1 MSVAWT
7 EAARKQLVS
16 RSGEGAIPP
25 KRPAVGAAWGT
36 VRRALKSPG
45 AFENAFVQ
53 GRERTSPEYAELM
66 SRAAVHARSSTMPR
80 FDDPRVAATFA
91 LLVTTIRE
99 DNALLTSIFPRQGL
113 AFAFEVSLVLSMMDV
128 TTSMGTS
135 WVHDRTTRAEPDRF
149 FRDVLLAEPDE
160 IRAECKDIARRLW
173 LSAALVQKTTI
184 AYTFFDEPAWTSEVC
199 RAWASSTEPF
209 PADVVYAIVTEL
221 ETARALVKRR
231 TQARSLLELIET
243 FGDDALPLLVEAAGN
258 PRDGEPRWIAEA
270 LAQFDDVRAAEALA
284 PLVKHAPARPFV
296 QDYFARYPQYEAALS
311 GAGGGGKAAMIAKEV
326 RAGAKRATEKH
337 EGELRFDELPPIFR
351 APPWTTTKRPK
362 KPHATLDLTPI
373 DVAATIAWQ
382 AGERETAL
390 LVARRYTYAAVDAK
404 PEAVAAHR
412 QSIARRKQT
421 GFFVHSFNQRLPEDC
436 VLETWNSGVPT
447 WGPSASERLS
457 WALAKFGD
465 AALPGAVK
473 LVDLLERERGDVSFL
488 LRVGSAR
495 LAYGMSK
502 LARSPAWAPLAWRW
516 MKRWSELAVIGL
528 VPAAFSPKTREI
540 AESVLSKLAAMG
552 TDVLAIG
559 ARYGDEAKAA
569 LEALLEWDALHD
581 APTRA
586 PKLPASWKPETLTRP
601 VRTDGKLFPLE
612 AVGVIGAMLA
622 FSPIE
627 PPYAGLALVKSLCTP
642 RSLAELSWDLARSWE
657 RAGRKKRERWM
668 LMSLVH
674 FADDEV
680 VRRLTPGVRDDDAV
694 DVLERIDSDAALTE
708 LATIAGRSTDAKL
721 GARIEL
727 ILDRA
732 ASLRGLDKDE
742 LEEELAPVKAVEADG
757 TVSLDFGPRKLRVGF
772 DEHLQPFVLN
782 ESGERVRAL
791 PPPRAGDDPL
801 RAEKAKA
808 LWRDLKED
816 VAVLAARRIAGLR
829 RAMITGRKWTA
840 SRFQR
845 VWIDNALMKHVARG
859 VVWTNGTTP
868 FRVAEDGSLSDARD
882 ETFTLHHDATVRV
895 LHPLRAR
902 REDVERFRAIFAD
915 YRIVQPFLQLD
926 RTPIERANER
936 DGERSPAPLAG
947 AKIDD
952 LTARLLERGFTRFTF
967 TRGRYGFR
975 RELAIRGAIGIEFDG
990 ADGRV
995 HKPEIV
1001 FVGDDLDLIEISDIV
1016 DDVQAA
1022 APSSAASC

>member
-16 RSGEGAIPP
+16 RSGEGAIAPR
-25 KRPAVGAAWGT
+25 RPAVGAAWGT
-36 VRRALKSPG
+36 VRRALKFSG
-45 AFENAFVQ
+45 AFDAAFVD
-53 GRERTSPEYAELM
+53 GRERTSPEYADLM
-66 SRAAVHARSSTMPR
+66 QRAAVHARSSTMPR
-80 FDDPRVAATFA
+80 FDDPRVAAVFA
-91 LLVTTIRE
+91 LLVTTIQK
-99 DNALLTSIFPRQGL
+99 DNALLTSIFPRQGM
-113 AFAFEVSLVLSMMDV
+113 AFAFEVSLVLSTMDV
-128 TTSMGTS
+128 TTNLGTS
-135 WVHDRTTRAEPDRF
+135 WVHDRTTRGEPERF

-160 IRAECKDIARRLW
+160 IRAECKDVGKRRW
-173 LSAALVQKTTI
+173 PSETLVQKTTI
-184 AYTFFDEPAWTSEVC
+184 AYTLFEERAWTSEVC
-199 RAWASSTEPF
+199 AAWASSTDPF
-209 PADVVYAIVTEL
+209 PADFVYPIVTDL
-221 ETARALVKRR
+221 EVAGELVKRR
-231 TQARSLLELIET
+231 TQAKSLLELIET
-243 FGDDALPLLVEAAGN
+243 FGQDALPMIAEAASS
-258 PRDGEPRWIAEA
+258 PRDGEPRWLAEA
-270 LAQFDDVRAAEALA
+270 LAQFDDLRAAEALA

-296 QDYFARYPQYEAALS
+296 QDYFARFPQYEAALS

-326 RAGAKRATEKH
+326 RAGARRATAKH
-337 EGELRFDELPPIFR
+337 EGEIAIEDLPPLFR
-351 APPWTTTKRPK
+351 APPWNETKRPK
-362 KPHATLDLTPI
+362 KPHATLDLAPI
-373 DVAATIAWQ
+373 DVPATVAWQ
-382 AGERETAL
+382 AGERDSAL
-390 LVARRYTYAAVDAK
+390 LVARRYTYAAADAK

-421 GFFVHSFNQRLPEDC
+421 GFFVHSFNQRLPDDC

-457 WALAKFGD
+457 YALAKFGD

-488 LRVGSAR
+488 LRVGSPR
-495 LAYGMSK
+495 LAYGMAK

-516 MKRWSELAVIGL
+516 LKRWSELAVIGL
-528 VPAAFSPKTREI
+528 VPAAFSPKTRDV
-540 AESVLSKLAAMG
+540 AESALSKLAASA
-552 TDVLAIG
+552 DVLAIG
-559 ARYGDEAKAA
+559 SRYGEEAKTA
-569 LEALLEWDALHD
+569 LEALLEWDALLD
-581 APTRA
+581 APKRA
-586 PKLPASWKPETLTRP
+586 PKFPASWKPETLTRP

-612 AVGVIGAMLA
+612 AVEMIGTMLA

-680 VRRLTPGVRDDDAV
+680 VRRMTPGVRDDDAV

-708 LATIAGRSTDAKL
+708 LATIAGRTTDAKL
-721 GARIEL
+721 SARIEL

-742 LEEELAPVKAVEADG
+742 LEEELAPVKPVEADG
-757 TVSLDFGPRKLRVGF
+757 TVSLDFGARKLRVGF

-791 PPPRAGDDPL
+791 APPRPGDDPVC
-801 RAEKAKA
+801 AEKAKA

-829 RAMITGRKWTA
+829 RAMITGRKWSA

-845 VWIDNALMKHVARG
+845 VWIDNALMKHIARG
-859 VVWTNGTTP
+859 VIWTDGKTP
-868 FRVAEDGSLSDARD
+868 FRVAEDGSLSNVRD
-882 ETFTLHHDATVRV
+882 EAFELSSDATVRI

-902 REDVERFRAIFAD
+902 REDIERFRALFAD
-915 YRIVQPFLQLD
+915 YRIVQPFPQLD
-926 RTPIERANER
+926 RTPIERV
-936 DGERSPAPLAG
+936 GERAPAPLSG

-967 TRGRYGFR
+967 TRGRFGFR
-975 RELAIRGAIGIEFDG
+975 RELAVRGAIGIEFD
-990 ADGRV
+990 AAEGRV

-1001 FVGDDLDLIEISDIV
+1001 FVGDELDLIEISDIV
-1016 DDVQAA
+1016 DDVQGS
-1022 APSSAASC
+1022 APSSTTV

>member
-36 VRRALKSPG
+36 VRRALSYVSTVDD
-45 AFENAFVQ
+45 AFVQ
-53 GRERTSPEYAELM
+53 GRERTSPEYAQLM
-66 SRAAVHARSSTMPR
+66 ERATVHARSKTMPR
-80 FDDPRVAATFA
+80 FDDPRVAAVFA
-91 LLVTTIRE
+91 LLVTTFQK
-99 DNALLTSIFPRQGL
+99 DNALFTSIFPRQGM
-113 AFAFEVSLVLSMMDV
+113 AFAFEVSLDASTMDV
-128 TTSMGTS
+128 ASSHGTS
-135 WVHDRTTRAEPDRF
+135 WVQDRTTPAEPDRF

-160 IRAECKDIARRLW
+160 IRAECKEVARRRW
-173 LSAALVQKTTI
+173 ATATLVQKTTA
-184 AYTFFDEPAWTSEVC
+184 AYTFFDELAWTSEVC
-199 RAWASSTEPF
+199 RAWAISTEPF
-209 PADVVYAIVTEL
+209 PADVVYAIVADL
-221 ETARALVKRR
+221 DVARELVKRR
-231 TQARSLLELIET
+231 SQARSLLELVAT
-243 FGDDALPLLVEAAGN
+243 FGDDALPLLVEASAN
-258 PRDGEPRWIAEA
+258 PRDGEARWIAEA
-270 LAQFDDVRAAEALA
+270 LAQFDDMEAAEAIA

-296 QDYFARYPQYEAALS
+296 QDYFARYPQHEAALS

-337 EGELRFDELPPIFR
+337 EGVVAMDELPPLFS
-351 APPWTTTKRPK
+351 APPWTSTKRPK
-362 KPHATLDLTPI
+362 KPHATLELAPI
-373 DVAATIAWQ
+373 DTPMTIAWQ
-382 AGERETAL
+382 AGERDAAL
-390 LVARRYTYAAVDAK
+390 LVARRYTYNAQEAR
-404 PEAVAAHR
+404 PETIAAHK
-412 QSIARRKQT
+412 QAIARRKPLAFFQT
-421 GFFVHSFNQRLPEDC
+421 SNQRYPDEC
-436 VLETWNSGVPT
+436 VLETWNSGVRT

-457 WALAKFGD
+457 YALARFGD
-465 AALPGAVK
+465 RALPGAVK
-473 LVDLLERERGDVSFL
+473 LVDLLEREQGDVSFL
-488 LRVGSAR
+488 LRVGSPR
-495 LAYGMSK
+495 LAYGMAK

-516 MKRWSELAVIGL
+516 LKRWSELAVIGL
-528 VPAAFSPKTREI
+528 VPSAFTPQTRDV
-540 AESVLSKLAAMG
+540 AESVLLKLAASG
-552 TDVLAIG
+552 TDVLSIG
-559 ARYGDEAKAA
+559 ARYGEDAKAA
-569 LEALLEWDALHD
+569 LEALLEWDALLD
-581 APTRA
+581 APKRA
-586 PKLPASWKPETLTRP
+586 PTMPASWKPETLTRP
-601 VRTDGKLFPLE
+601 IRNDGKILPLE
-612 AVGVIGAMLA
+612 AVTTIGTMLA

-627 PPYAGLALVKSLCTP
+627 PPYAGLTLVKSLCIA

-680 VRRLTPGVRDDDAV
+680 ARRLTPGIRDDDAV

-708 LATIAGRSTDAKL
+708 LATIAGRNADPKL
-721 GARIEL
+721 VARIEL

-742 LEEELAPVKAVEADG
+742 LEEELAPVKRVEADG

-782 ESGERVRAL
+782 EGGERVRAL
-791 PPPRAGDDPL
+791 APPRAGDDPE
-801 RAEKAKA
+801 RALKAKA

-816 VAVLAARRIAGLR
+816 VAVLASRRIAGLR

-882 ETFTLHHDATVRV
+882 ETFTLADDAMVRV

-902 REDVERFRAIFAD
+902 REDIERFRAIFAD
-915 YRIVQPFLQLD
+915 YRIIQPFLQL
-926 RTPIERANER
+926 ERAPLER
-936 DGERSPAPLAG
+936 TGERAPAPLSG

-975 RELAIRGAIGIEFDG
+975 RELAVRGAIGIEFDG

-1001 FVGDDLDLIEISDIV
+1001 FVGDQLDLIEISDIV

-1022 APSSAASC
+1022 APSSTMT

>member
-16 RSGEGAIPP
+16 RSGEGAIAP

-36 VRRALKSPG
+36 VRRALRYANAIPD
-45 AFENAFVQ
+45 AFEL
-53 GRERTSPEYAELM
+53 GRERTTPEYAELM
-66 SRAAVHARSSTMPR
+66 TRAAAHAGGTTMPR
-80 FDDPRVAATFA
+80 FDDPRVAAVFA
-91 LLVTTIRE
+91 LLVTTLQK
-99 DNALLTSIFPRQGL
+99 DNALLTSIYPRQGL
-113 AFAFEVSLVLSMMDV
+113 AFALEVSLALTTMDV
-128 TTSMGTS
+128 TTNLGTS
-135 WVHDRTTRAEPDRF
+135 WVHDRTVRAEPDRF

-160 IRAECKDIARRLW
+160 IRAQCKEVGRRAW
-173 LSAALVQKTTI
+173 PTASLVQKTTL
-184 AYTFFDEPAWTSEVC
+184 AYTFFDERAWTSEVC
-199 RAWASSTEPF
+199 RAWAASSDPL
-209 PADVVYAIVTEL
+209 PADFVYPIVSDL
-221 ETARALVKRR
+221 EVAQELVKRR
-231 TQARSLLELIET
+231 TQARSLLELVET
-243 FGDDALPLLVEAAGN
+243 FGDDALQLIVEAASN

-270 LAQFDDVRAAEALA
+270 LAQFDDSSAAEAIA

-296 QDYFARYPQYEAALS
+296 QDFFARHPQHEAALS

-337 EGELRFDELPPIFR
+337 DGELAVEELPPIFR
-351 APPWTTTKRPK
+351 APPWETTKRPK
-362 KPHATLDLTPI
+362 KPRATLDLSPL
-373 DVAATIAWQ
+373 DVPMTVAWQ
-382 AGERETAL
+382 AGEREAAL
-390 LVARRYTYAAVDAK
+390 LVARRYTYTAEDAK
-404 PEAVAAHR
+404 PDAVAAHR

-421 GFFVHSFNQRLPEDC
+421 GFFVHSFNQRLPDDC

-457 WALAKFGD
+457 YALAKFGD

-488 LRVGSAR
+488 LRVGSPR
-495 LAYGMSK
+495 LAYGMAK

-528 VPAAFSPKTREI
+528 VPFAFADKTHEI
-540 AESVLSKLAAMG
+540 AESVLSKLATMG

-559 ARYGDEAKAA
+559 ARYGEDAKAA
-569 LEALLEWDALHD
+569 IEALLEWDALLD
-581 APTRA
+581 APKRP
-586 PKLPASWKPETLTRP
+586 PKLPTSSWKPETLTRP
-601 VRTDGKLFPLE
+601 VRTDGKLFPIE
-612 AVGVIGAMLA
+612 AVSTIGTMLA

-680 VRRLTPGVRDDDAV
+680 VRRMTPGIRDDDAV

-708 LATIAGRSTDAKL
+708 LATIAGRTTDAKL

-742 LEEELAPVKAVEADG
+742 LEEELAPVKPLEADG
-757 TVSLDFGPRKLRVGF
+757 TVSLDFGARKLRVGF

-791 PPPRAGDDPL
+791 APPRPGDDPV

-816 VAVLAARRIAGLR
+816 VAVLAARRISGLR
-829 RAMITGRKWTA
+829 RAMINGRRWTA

-859 VVWTNGTTP
+859 VVWTDGTSP
-868 FRVAEDGSLSDARD
+868 FRVAEDGSLSNVHD
-882 ETFTLHHDATVRV
+882 ETFTLRDDAIVRV

-902 REDVERFRAIFAD
+902 REDLDRMRALFAD
-915 YRIVQPFLQLD
+915 YRIVQPFMQLD
-926 RTPIERANER
+926 RVPIERM
-936 DGERSPAPLAG
+936 GERAPAPLSG

-975 RELAIRGAIGIEFDG
+975 RELAVRGAIGIEFDG

-995 HKPEIV
+995 TKPEIV
-1001 FVGDDLDLIEISDIV
+1001 FVGEELDLIEISDIV

-1022 APSSAASC
+1022 APSSAMS

>member
-1 MSVAWT
+1 MSVVWT

-16 RSGEGAIPP
+16 RSGEGAIAP

-36 VRRALKSPG
+36 VRRALKSTG
-45 AFENAFVQ
+45 AFERAFVE

-66 SRAAVHARSSTMPR
+66 ARAGVLARSNTMPR
-80 FDDPRVAATFA
+80 FDDPRVAAVFA
-91 LLVTTIRE
+91 LLVTTLQK

-113 AFAFEVSLVLSMMDV
+113 AFAFEVSLALAVIDV
-128 TTSMGTS
+128 TTRGSS
-135 WVHDRTTRAEPDRF
+135 FVHDRTTRAEPDRF

-160 IRAECKDIARRLW
+160 IRAECKDVGRTMW
-173 LSAALVQKTTI
+173 PSATLVQKTTI
-184 AYTFFDEPAWTSEVC
+184 AFTFFDEPAWTSEVC
-199 RAWASSTEPF
+199 RAWSSSTEPF

-221 ETARALVKRR
+221 DVARELVKRR
-231 TQARSLLELIET
+231 TQACSLLELVAT
-243 FGDDALPLLVEAAGN
+243 FGDDALPMLVEGASN
-258 PRDGEPRWIAEA
+258 PRDGEPRWLAEA
-270 LAQFDDVRAAEALA
+270 LAQFDDMRAAEALA

-337 EGELRFDELPPIFR
+337 EGELSIEELPPIFR
-351 APPWTTTKRPK
+351 APPWHTTKRPK
-362 KPHATLDLTPI
+362 KPHATLDLASI
-373 DVAATIAWQ
+373 DVPMTVAWQ
-382 AGERETAL
+382 AGERDGAL
-390 LVARRYTYAAVDAK
+390 LVARRYTYNARDAT
-404 PEAVAAHR
+404 PEAIAAHR
-412 QSIARRKQT
+412 QSLARRRQT
-421 GFFVHSFNQRLPEDC
+421 GFFVDALHQRLPDAA

-457 WALAKFGD
+457 YALAKFGD
-465 AALPGAVK
+465 DALPGAVK
-473 LVDLLERERGDVSFL
+473 LVDVLERERGDVSFL
-488 LRVGSAR
+488 LRVGSPR
-495 LAYGMSK
+495 LAFGMAK
-502 LARSPAWAPLAWRW
+502 LARSPAWSALAWRW
-516 MKRWSELAVIGL
+516 MKRWSDLAVIGL
-528 VPAAFSPKTREI
+528 VPHAFAPKTRDV
-540 AESVLSKLAAMG
+540 AESVLLKLATAG

-559 ARYGDEAKAA
+559 ARFGEEAKTA
-569 LEALLEWDALHD
+569 LEALLEWDALLDTPKH
-581 APTRA
+581 A
-586 PKLPASWKPETLTRP
+586 PKLPASWKPQTLTRP

-612 AVGVIGAMLA
+612 AMTTIGTMLA

-627 PPYAGLALVKSLCTP
+627 PPYAGLALVRSLCTP

-680 VRRLTPGVRDDDAV
+680 VRRLTPGIRDGDAV
-694 DVLERIDSDAALTE
+694 DVLERVDSDAALTE

-721 GARIEL
+721 AARVEL

-742 LEEELAPVKAVEADG
+742 LEEELAPVKRVEADG

-782 ESGERVRAL
+782 DAGERVRAL
-791 PPPRAGDDPL
+791 APPRPGDDPE

-829 RAMITGRKWTA
+829 RAMINGRTWSA

-859 VVWTNGTTP
+859 VVWTDGATP
-868 FRVAEDGSLSDARD
+868 FRVAEDGSLSGGRD
-882 ETFTLHHDATVRV
+882 ETFVLSHDANVRV

-902 REDVERFRAIFAD
+902 REDIERFRAIFTD
-915 YRIVQPFLQLD
+915 YKIVQPFLQLD
-926 RTPIERANER
+926 RAPIERGELGKAER
-936 DGERSPAPLAG
+936 APAPLSG

-967 TRGRYGFR
+967 TRGRWGFR
-975 RELAIRGAIGIEFDG
+975 RELAVRGAIGIEFDV

-995 HKPEIV
+995 HEPEIV
-1001 FVGDDLDLIEISDIV
+1001 FVGNELDLIEISDIV

-1022 APSSAASC
+1022 APSSVST